1 MVDFSQL
8 SKLEVVGDKTVD
20 YILDQLESQPTLKML
35 PANQANK
42 PYHSAL
48 LRKSGRRIKA
58 LQKRKINEKIL
69 KENRE
74 EDKEL
79 YVKHIIKGW
88 SGIVDAQGKNVP
100 FNEESVTEFLDGI
113 PVWLFEEIREFA
125 SDIDN
130 FIAEQIDT
138 EDVAKN

>member
-8 SKLEVVGDKTVD
+8 SKLEVIGDKTVD
-20 YILDQLESQPTLKML
+20 YLLDQLESQPTLKML

-42 PYHSAL
+42 PFHSAL
-48 LRKSGRRIKA
+48 LRKSRRRIKA
-58 LQKRKINEKIL
+58 IQKSKLNEKIL
-69 KENRE
+69 NENRE

-79 YVKHIIKGW
+79 YAKHVIKGW
-88 SGIVDAQGKNVP
+88 SGVVDAQGKNVP
-100 FNEESVTEFLDGI
+100 FNEESVTELLDALPPWI
-113 PVWLFEEIREFA
+113 FDDIREFA